1 MSDDSYL
8 LVILALIFV
17 VFVLFMLNTS
27 KAHRLEKQATDNSR
41 EREARKVELEET
53 RKKLREENS
62 RAKSLRELLEK
73 ADQENAELKVIFD
86 ERKKLFPWLATA
98 YADYQELSLKRV
110 ESDLRNKK
118 RPAIKAAKE
127 VSNAK
132 MRAREAEKRFRNLK
146 YRLDFYEKYFP
157 WLSEV
162 SGDTL
167 EEFLSSLETS
177 NHRSTQEEDGQNDPV
192 RSFLSP
198 QEYQALT
205 SQQRNQRALD
215 RWKAGRKSNW
225 EIGRMYER
233 YVGYTFEQK
242 GYHVDYFGATQG
254 LADFGRDL
262 IASKFGKI
270 EIIQC
275 KYWAAER
282 TIHEKH
288 IFQLFGSVVEYLA
301 RSNQEADSLPLF
313 GTFQTFTD
321 IKPVFVTS
329 TRLSEVARDFA
340 KILKVEV
347 RESVAL
353 GDYPIIK
360 CNISRRNNERVY
372 HLPFDQQYDRT
383 VIEPDK
389 GEFYA
394 WTVQD
399 AEDAGFRRAFRWY
412 PGAAS

>member
-1 MSDDSYL
+1 MSDDNYL
-8 LVILALIFV
+8 LVIVVLIVV

-27 KAHRLEKQATDNSR
+27 KANRLSL
-41 EREARKVELEET
+41 ERETRKVELEQLRE
-53 RKKLREENS
+53 KLRVENAK
-62 RAKSLRELLEK
+62 AKSTQELLEK
-73 ADQENAELKVIFD
+73 AHQENAELKIIFD
-86 ERKKLFPWLATA
+86 ERKKLFPWLSTA
-98 YADYQELSLKRV
+98 YADYEELYLKRV
-110 ESDLRNKK
+110 EFNLRYKK
-118 RPAIKAAKE
+118 RPAIKAAEE
-127 VSNAK
+127 VGKAK
-132 MRAREAEKRFRNLK
+132 KRAREAEKRFRELK

-162 SGDTL
+162 AGDTL
-167 EEFLSSLETS
+167 EDFLSSLETL
-177 NHRSTQEEDGQNDPV
+177 NDRGTQEQDSQNDPA
-192 RSFLSP
+192 RNFLSP

-215 RWKAGRKSNW
+215 RWKVGRKSNW

-233 YVGYTFEQK
+233 YVGYTYEQK
-242 GYHVDYFGATQG
+242 GYRVEYFGATQG

-262 IASKFGKI
+262 IAFKSGVT
-270 EIIQC
+270 EVIQC
-275 KYWAAER
+275 KYWAAEK

-301 RSNQEADSLPLF
+301 RSNEEAESLPLF
-313 GTFQTFTD
+313 GTFQSFTD
-321 IKPVFVTS
+321 IKPVFITS

-360 CNISRRNNERVY
+360 CNISRRNDERVY

-394 WTVQD
+394 WTVQE
-399 AEDAGFRRAFRWY
+399 AEDAGFRRAFRWR
-412 PGAAS
+412 PEAAS